1 MKLTANIKQQ
11 KKRDITNNKKRLLNN
26 SFASSLKTAVK
37 AFEAAVVAG
46 DKAKAQE
53 AFNFACKKIDK
64 AVTKGLHHKNYAAR
78 QKSRLAKALNAM
90 A

>member
-1 MKLTANIKQQ
+1 MANIKQQ

-90 A
+90 T

>member
-1 MKLTANIKQQ
+1 MANIKQQ
-11 KKRDITNNKKRLLNN
+11 KKRYITNNKKRLLNN

>member
-1 MKLTANIKQQ
+1 MANIKQQ
-11 KKRDITNNKKRLLNN
+11 KKRNITNNKKRLLNN

>member
-1 MKLTANIKQQ
+1 MAKIKQQ

>member
-1 MKLTANIKQQ
+1 MANIKQQ
-11 KKRDITNNKKRLLNN
+11 KKRDITNNKRRLLIN
-26 SFASSLKTAVK
+26 SFTSSLKTAIK

-53 AFNFACKKIDK
+53 AYNFACKKIDK
-64 AVTKGLHHKNYAAR
+64 AVTKGLHHKNYAAH
-78 QKSRLAKALNAM
+78 QKSRLSKALNQM

>member
-1 MKLTANIKQQ
+1 MANIKQQ
-11 KKRDITNNKKRLLNN
+11 KKRDITNNKKRLLNS
-26 SFASSLKTAVK
+26 SFVSSLKTAVK
-37 AFEAAVVAG
+37 AFEKAVSEG
-46 DKAKAQE
+46 NKEQAQV

-64 AVTKGLHHKNYAAR
+64 SVSKGINHKNYAAH

>member
-1 MKLTANIKQQ
+1 MANIKQQ

-37 AFEAAVVAG
+37 AFEAAVVAS